1 MLHTITYNSDL
12 GIIEIKF
19 QENVIWKEVKEIL
32 WQSAQIAKEQNCY
45 LFLSDFRE
53 ATMKLST
60 LELYEF
66 PKILSETF
74 ASLEIPTHK
83 IKRAFVVA
91 KDFKDYSFFETVNVN
106 RGYSHKMFQDISEAK
121 KWLLLEK

>member
-12 GIIEIKF
+12 GIVEIKF
-19 QENVIWKEVKEIL
+19 QENVTWKEVKEIL
-32 WQSAQIAKEQNCY
+32 WQSGQIAKEQNCF

-60 LELYEF
+60 LELYEL

-74 ASLEIPTHK
+74 ASSEIPAHK
-83 IKRAFVVA
+83 LKRAFVVA
-91 KDFKDYSFFETVNVN
+91 KDLKDYSFFETVNVN
-106 RGYSHKMFQDISEAK
+106 RGYRHKMFQDISEAK
-121 KWLLLEK
+121 KWLLEK

>member
-12 GIIEIKF
+12 GIVEIKF

-32 WQSAQIAKEQNCY
+32 WQSAQIAKEQNCF

-60 LELYEF
+60 LELYEL
-66 PKILSETF
+66 PEILSETF
-74 ASLEIPTHK
+74 ASSEIPTHK

-91 KDFKDYSFFETVNVN
+91 KDLEDYSFFETVNVN
-106 RGYSHKMFQDISEAK
+106 RGYRHKMFQDISEAK
-121 KWLLLEK
+121 KWLLEK

>member
-12 GIIEIKF
+12 RIVEIKF
-19 QENVIWKEVKEIL
+19 RENVTLKEVKEIL
-32 WQSAQIAKEQNCY
+32 WESAQIAKEQNCF

-66 PKILSETF
+66 PKLLSEIF
-74 ASLEIPTHK
+74 ASSEISPHK

-91 KDFKDYSFFETVNVN
+91 NDLENYNFFENVNVN
-106 RGYSHKMFQDISEAK
+106 RGYQHKMFQDVSKAK
-121 KWLLLEK
+121 KWLLEK

>member
-1 MLHTITYNSDL
+1 MSHTITYNSDL
-12 GIIEIKF
+12 GIVEIKF
-19 QENVIWKEVKEIL
+19 RENVIWKEVKEIL
-32 WQSAQIAKEQNCY
+32 WQSAQIAKEQNCF

-66 PKILSETF
+66 PKLLSEIF
-74 ASLEIPTHK
+74 ASSEISPHK

-91 KDFKDYSFFETVNVN
+91 NDLENYNFFENVNVN
-106 RGYSHKMFQDISEAK
+106 RGYQHKMFQDISEAK
-121 KWLLLEK
+121 KWLLEK

>member
-1 MLHTITYNSDL
+1 MSHTITYNSDL
-12 GIIEIKF
+12 GIVEIKF
-19 QENVIWKEVKEIL
+19 RENVIWKEVKETL
-32 WQSAQIAKEQNCY
+32 WQSAQIAKEQNCF

-53 ATMKLST
+53 ATMELST

-106 RGYSHKMFQDISEAK
+106 RGFNHKMFQDISEAK

>member
-12 GIIEIKF
+12 GIVEIKF

-32 WQSAQIAKEQNCY
+32 WQSAQIAKEQNCF

-53 ATMKLST
+53 ATLKLSI
-60 LELYEF
+60 LELYEL

-74 ASLEIPTHK
+74 ASSEIPAHK

-91 KDFKDYSFFETVNVN
+91 KDLNDYSFFETVNVN
-106 RGYSHKMFQDISEAK
+106 RGYRHKMFEDISKAK
-121 KWLLLEK
+121 KWLLEK

>member
-1 MLHTITYNSDL
+1 MSHTITYNSDL
-12 GIIEIKF
+12 GIVEIKF
-19 QENVIWKEVKEIL
+19 RENVIWKEVKEIL
-32 WQSAQIAKEQNCY
+32 WQSAQIAKEQNCF

-53 ATMKLST
+53 ATMKLSI
-60 LELYEF
+60 LELYEL

-106 RGYSHKMFQDISEAK
+106 RGFNHKMFQDISEAK

>member
-12 GIIEIKF
+12 RIVEIKF
-19 QENVIWKEVKEIL
+19 RENVTLKEVKEIL
-32 WQSAQIAKEQNCY
+32 WESAQIAKEQNCF

-66 PKILSETF
+66 PKLLSEIF
-74 ASLEIPTHK
+74 ASSEISPHK

-91 KDFKDYSFFETVNVN
+91 NDLENYNFFENVNVN
-106 RGYSHKMFQDISEAK
+106 RGYRHKMFQDISEAK
-121 KWLLLEK
+121 KWLLEK